1 MTLAAAPLSGGSSR
15 LRMARDIFQSLSP
28 VRSYNQRYFPV
39 ASLVLPSCFTT
50 TVNEN
55 VPRSKLV
62 LPRMATSSLT

>member
-1 MTLAAAPLSGGSSR
+1 
-15 LRMARDIFQSLSP
+15 MARDIFQSLSP
-28 VRSYNQRYFPV
+28 DRSYNQRYFPV
-39 ASLVLPSCFTT
+39 APLVLPSCFTT